1 MVFNKFK
8 INPNGVVKA
17 RIFALLLLLL
27 STSLILSAHK
37 SLGRYFNG
45 TLFKKEKIDNF
56 YTTGYILYLMPPGVD
71 ETSFAEEIIGV
82 LSEQKPKLHRVG
94 VSSFVYE
101 AASELVRV
109 SKLEY
114 SPFIFVGQERY
125 FDKGIF
131 WTIWALLGIY
141 CSIMMYHQTLLVDCD
156 NCVDKE
162 EISVPGLN

>member
-1 MVFNKFK
+1 MIFSKFK
-8 INPNGVVKA
+8 INRNGVIKA
-17 RIFALLLLLL
+17 RIFALLLLLI

-37 SLGRYFNG
+37 SLRRHFTG

-56 YTTGYILYLMPPGVD
+56 YTTGYILYLMPRGVD

-82 LSEQKPKLHRVG
+82 LSEHQPKLHRVG

-101 AASELVRV
+101 ATSELERV

-131 WTIWALLGIY
+131 WTIWAMLGIY
-141 CSIMMYHQTLLVDCD
+141 CSIMMYHQTLLVDCND
-156 NCVDKE
+156 CIDKE